1 MRGSNFNETLIGDAN
16 SNFLGGGLGADNLS
30 GDAGND
36 FADYSNASIGVVAD
50 LSNPSSNTGEAA
62 GDGYVSIE
70 SLVGSQFNDTLV
82 GDGGVN
88 FLMGRGGADILNG
101 GAGSDYA
108 DYFRASTGMT
118 VDLSNPAN
126 NTGEAAGD
134 TFTSIENIR
143 GSAFDDTLAGN
154 SVNNVL
160 NGGLGADILD
170 GGSDDDFASYADSS
184 IGVTASLANPSS
196 NTGEAAGD
204 TYISIVSLVGSNFD
218 DTLTGDG

>member
-70 SLVGSQFNDTLV
+70 SLVGSPFNDTLA

-88 FLMGRGGADILNG
+88 FLVGGGGADVLNG
-101 GAGSDYA
+101 GAG
-108 DYFRASTGMT
+108 
-118 VDLSNPAN
+118 VDL
-126 NTGEAAGD
+126 AAY
-134 TFTSIENIR
+134 
-143 GSAFDDTLAGN
+143 FD
-154 SVNNVL
+154 SPP
-160 NGGLGADILD
+160 
-170 GGSDDDFASYADSS
+170 
-184 IGVTASLANPSS
+184 GVTGSLAELGRG
-196 NTGEAAGD
+196 TG
-204 TYISIVSLVGSNFD
+204 
-218 DTLTGDG
+218 

>member
-70 SLVGSQFNDTLV
+70 SLGGSQFNDTLV

-88 FLMGRGGADILNG
+88 FLIGRGGADILNG
-101 GAGSDYA
+101 GAGRDYA
-108 DYFRASTGMT
+108 VLFKAWTG
-118 VDLSNPAN
+118 
-126 NTGEAAGD
+126 
-134 TFTSIENIR
+134 R
-143 GSAFDDTLAGN
+143 
-154 SVNNVL
+154 
-160 NGGLGADILD
+160 
-170 GGSDDDFASYADSS
+170 
-184 IGVTASLANPSS
+184 
-196 NTGEAAGD
+196 
-204 TYISIVSLVGSNFD
+204 
-218 DTLTGDG
+218 TGDSGNTRNKNG